1 MSNIAVWKMIQEAVT
16 SIGTDAIS
24 MAEIRKYIFD
34 HYGTVN
40 EGTINAQALACCV
53 NRQSRVSM
61 PENNKPH
68 IANDKYDFLYS
79 VSRGVVTLYDP
90 KKHGVWEIAEHEG
103 KLVVRQTNESI
114 NTNPNIGSYTT
125 RILRTVHR
133 TRTLSDFEHPS
144 RDAVECYIEKWNTLE
159 NYKAQESALSK
170 LFKQFSPE
178 NNSLDDVLLKV
189 AALNAFYSTNIYNVF
204 AVARH
209 IVSLNIDDRLKR
221 GDESLVM
228 DIASGHG
235 VRNTRNGKELRF
247 YSFATKYCSHHQP
260 EVYPIYDSFVEELL
274 VYLRDVDNFANFH
287 REDLRNIS
295 VFKKTLLKL
304 QAFYSLE
311 NFTLKEIDQYLW
323 QYGKEKFPKKY

>member
-1 MSNIAVWKMIQEAVT
+1 MSSIAVWRMIQEAVT
-16 SIGTDAIS
+16 AIGTDAIS
-24 MAEIRKYIFD
+24 MADIRKYIFD
-34 HYGTVN
+34 HYGAVN

-61 PENNKPH
+61 PENQKPR
-68 IANDKYDFLYS
+68 IANGKYDFLYS
-79 VSRGVVTLYDP
+79 VSRGVVTLYNP
-90 KKHGVWEIAEHEG
+90 KKHGVWEIAEYDG
-103 KLVVRQTNESI
+103 KLVVRQANGNNNSYPTI
-114 NTNPNIGSYTT
+114 TPNTT
-125 RILRTVHR
+125 RILRSVHR
-133 TRTLSDFEHPS
+133 TGIRSDFERPD
-144 RDAVECYIEKWNTLE
+144 RDAVKRYIEKWNALE
-159 NYKAQESALSK
+159 NYKAQESALNK
-170 LFKQFSPE
+170 LFMQFSPE
-178 NNSLDDVLLKV
+178 NNNLDDVLLKV

-209 IVSLNIDDRLKR
+209 IVSLNIDERLKQ

-228 DIASGHG
+228 DISAGHG
-235 VRNTRNGKELRF
+235 VRNTKNGKELHF

-260 EVYPIYDSFVEELL
+260 EVYPIYDNFVEELL
-274 VYLRDVDNFANFH
+274 VYLRDADNFADF
-287 REDLRNIS
+287 RRKDLRNIS